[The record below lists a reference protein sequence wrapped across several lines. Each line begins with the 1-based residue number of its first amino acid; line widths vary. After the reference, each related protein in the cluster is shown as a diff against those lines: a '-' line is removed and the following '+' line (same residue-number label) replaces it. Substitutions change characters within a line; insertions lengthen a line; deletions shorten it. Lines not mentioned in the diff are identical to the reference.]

1 MDARCAALAGESGR
15 RGGEDAVHGENVWGG
30 GSSQPAENAC
40 GPRRRFRLKGRPC
53 AKRAPKKG
61 PTPRFTSSISK
72 NWQFFNPSRT
82 SRIFRTR
89 AAKVVAVVV
98 SVALAAGILPSA
110 LAAVEWPAT
119 IQRFERLNPV
129 ESLVLD
135 CGADQDELSLPSS
148 LRALVPL
155 SAGFDVSAF
164 EQIVP
169 TADISDGYET
179 YDYYSFGYIA
189 PSDASDL
196 YEKGERV
203 VYRITYATRDID
215 GKATNKV
222 GEVAY
227 RVYGT
232 MGGDEAAWYACNEA
246 GIPNARIVDV
256 PVSWDASTVDL
267 STPGNYTAN
276 ASFSGWS
283 YFGAAPCASVTVQE
297 AKECTCGAGA
307 DAEEHAEDCP
317 LHDEARESTVSDDV
331 QDLSSSDVV
340 DVDAAVEA
348 AETSEGKEAD
358 EEVHCTCDAG
368 DGALRHEQGCA
379 LYAEPCGQECRCAED
394 GGPIEAANFPWAH
407 DDGCPYYSPVECM
420 CREKIEVEA
429 EQESCDGTGG
439 TTTGTV
445 TETIPGDYSHVHD
458 PDNVDCPLHGR
469 DVVEVSKAE
478 AAQVAA
484 AAIEADIAKVDDLAA
499 SSTATANLATDGAWG
514 TSEMTWM
521 AVDDVEATVSAQ
533 EANAGACSALGE
545 ISLTGKARTAD
556 GAETSVASSVSDDMS
571 SLLGAKAANA
581 STLDGSGAISLVGGF
596 FSGVTETIGSLFGAH
611 EAQAAGTRDTVVN
624 KCIQDNTPTSGNA
637 DASYYSSSLDPVIIP
652 GSWLDYVNTTFMNKG
667 FNKFSWQADA
677 DCAAQGNWK
686 WGGTTASQTTGTV
699 TTNALRIPVKS
710 GTTWTVYSG
719 EQLRY
724 ALSNFASGDTV
735 KLGSNLNLNGANY
748 DWSTLAFSGGNVTFD
763 GNGKIMYNLGRYDL
777 LQVDTASAGS
787 YVIYAFVFYSKSSSI
802 TLKNLTFEKMRRVS
816 FISGKRSVRD
826 ISNFQ
831 PALFG
836 GTTVPALTV
845 EGLSLVNPMFWQL
858 ETAEVGDQR
867 GCSFG
872 AAILFNGGSKDSTYS
887 RCSVRGAYIY
897 ATSHLN
903 PMGTGG
909 NGSKD
914 SDTGVVTMGVTFSNS
929 YVVDSLF
936 CTVGVHSA
944 GFQGCSG
951 FYYADVRQC
960 FVSAEF
966 YCAYVCGGFGG
977 FSTYCTDCFS
987 TGKLEGYARIAGFRF
1002 SDADSGLSNIRCYST
1017 MLVGTRSNPDRQGG
1031 FKCDDTY
1038 TDGRVESMVFADCYA
1053 AGEVANFDVDMEG
1066 NANKCGG
1073 FVSTTDATN
1082 FTISNCY
1089 YDKQMTAMREW
1100 ASGDQ
1105 KSVTGVTGVLTSSTD
1120 KAGTGLASGTYGSS
1134 GDAGFRGFSDNSKWV
1149 YAAGRYPQL
1158 AAFANATASAWGS
1171 AEVANMVKAYS
1182 LASTATVALDT
1193 WDSGYTWDAD
1203 GVRSAEKSSWSGT
1216 GGDHAGGLYTYDTVR
1231 EMVSTATVTSG
1242 ATFSHQVDGGL
1253 KTSVADVDADPQT
1266 SSLEG
1271 PAVVSDASTGT
1282 LSPNVPGVD
1291 WAYLSCA
1298 YSGQSARRPLR
1309 LATMAAVEAGSDV
1322 QVSDGALYDHRDGV
1336 ELTAIDTNIDD
1347 LVVGTDDAKAWA
1359 TAKRSGYPDKS
1370 VDPAYYK
1377 VEAQNIS
1384 GTLSATND
1392 LLLYTDVRRLKQDAN
1407 GGLAT
1412 DSSGSYIEDGII
1424 VDLRAGDDGANAR
1437 AMWAGKAAMRAGVS
1451 FGRAYKVTYYLLASD
1466 GRYRSDS
1473 KTVTVSPTSYAASV
1487 CAWDSSGSSALA
1499 SALHLGGAADTVS
1512 DTGSTPDFSVS
1523 DSTVSAVSTGQI
1535 PYGRNATLSWKRDDE
1550 HWHVSGAKLTFSD
1563 KAGNSYS
1570 ATVDGE
1576 LSAGSTVSVTGVPYV
1591 SASYAEIAGRS
1602 DGLCR
1607 ETWTNASVT
1616 LTYAVQEDEATS
1628 TLYLR
1633 LNKLANAPSFAK
1645 GEVGYP
1651 GEATSALLGGD
1662 ATGISAT
1669 DAYVNDMQYDVTL
1682 DLYVVEDVPFSFTKT
1697 ASDSVTPLAGATFAL
1712 YACGNSAHT
1721 KASDH
1726 SKTASNDAGCCWEV
1740 DDAVATKTSGDDG
1753 LVDFGTLATGQY
1765 MLVETAAPSG
1775 YALPH
1780 GQWMLDADSAAHT
1793 ISITARGDDLPPAFK
1808 KDAETGAYSVANYK
1822 KWTLPLAGGTG
1833 IIAFTAAGAALVAA
1847 ACAWLL
1853 FARRKKRAV

>member
-1 MDARCAALAGESGR
+1 MTR
-15 RGGEDAVHGENVWGG
+15 ENRQFH
-30 GSSQPAENAC
+30 SP
-40 GPRRRFRLKGRPC
+40 F
-53 AKRAPKKG
+53 RAP
-61 PTPRFTSSISK
+61 RV
-72 NWQFFNPSRT
+72 
-82 SRIFRTR
+82 FRTR
-89 AAKVVAVVV
+89 AAKVVAVIV

-119 IQRFERLNPV
+119 IQRFERLDPQASVVV
-129 ESLVLD
+129 ERGISL
-135 CGADQDELSLPSS
+135 DEFQLPAT

-155 SAGFDVSAF
+155 ADSQKSSEF
-164 EQIVP
+164 EQAQP
-169 TADISDGYET
+169 AADTSDDYET
-179 YDYYSFGYIA
+179 YDYYWYGYVA
-189 PSDASDL
+189 PRDAATR
-196 YEKGERV
+196 YESGERV
-203 VYRITYATRDID
+203 VYYITYAGRDD
-215 GKATNKV
+215 SGKETSSV

-232 MGGDEAAWYACNEA
+232 MGGGEATWFACDEA
-246 GIPNARIVDV
+246 GTPNARIVDV
-256 PVSWDASTVDL
+256 PVSWNASTVDL

-317 LHDEARESTVSDDV
+317 LHDEAQESAVSDGV
-331 QDLSSSDVV
+331 QNLSSSDVAG
-340 DVDAAVEA
+340 VDAAVEA
-348 AETSEGKEAD
+348 AETSEDGGAD

-379 LYAEPCGQECRCAED
+379 LYVESCGQECHCAED

-407 DDGCPYYSPVECM
+407 DDSCPYYSPVECM

-439 TTTGTV
+439 TTTRTV

-484 AAIEADIAKVDDLAA
+484 AAVEAGIAKVDDLAA
-499 SSTATANLATDGAWG
+499 SSTATANLATDGSWG
-514 TSEMTWM
+514 TSETTWM

-556 GAETSVASSVSDDMS
+556 GAETSVASSASDGMS

-581 STLDGSGAISLVGGF
+581 STMDGSGAISLVDGF
-596 FSGVTETIGSLFGAH
+596 FSGVTETIGSLLGAH
-611 EAQAAGTRDTVVN
+611 EVQAAGTRDTVVN

-637 DASYYSSSLDPVIIP
+637 DTVMTVGAYTETLP

-735 KLGSNLNLNGANY
+735 KLGSNLNLNGANC
-748 DWSTLAFSGGNVTFD
+748 DWDKLMVSGKSLVFD
-763 GNGKIMYNLGRYDL
+763 GNGKIMYNLGMCWQIAQDSDGAGKS
-777 LQVDTASAGS
+777 VPAPFAFAKGSASSAPNL
-787 YVIYAFVFYSKSSSI
+787 
-802 TLKNLTFEKMRRVS
+802 TLKNLTFEDARRV
-816 FISGKRSVRD
+816 FFLDLSGSSSRD
-826 ISNFQ
+826 YLTALLDAGDCKLVAQDVSAVDQMVWNFD
-831 PALFG
+831 PHARWNVYTSLLF
-836 GTTVPALTV
+836 
-845 EGLSLVNPMFWQL
+845 
-858 ETAEVGDQR
+858 R
-867 GCSFG
+867 GG
-872 AAILFNGGSKDSTYS
+872 AASSTYS
-887 RCSVRGAYIY
+887 RCFIRGGYTY

-903 PMGTGG
+903 PFLLQGAAGTI
-909 NGSKD
+909 D
-914 SDTGVVTMGVTFSNS
+914 ADTGKRTPAIAINNS
-929 YVVDSLF
+929 FVVDTLF
-936 CTVGVHSA
+936 CTVGGDSA
-944 GFQGCSG
+944 GFMGCGGSDC
-951 FYYADVRQC
+951 ADVRNC

-966 YCAYVCGGFGG
+966 YCGVTASAFAGFNID
-977 FSTYCTDCFS
+977 CTDCFAM
-987 TGKLEGYARIAGFRF
+987 GKLEGYNCLSGFRW
-1002 SDADSGLSNIRCYST
+1002 SPVSRAPINLRCYST
-1017 MLVGTRSNPDRQGG
+1017 VLVGTRSGSKNQGALHCG
-1031 FKCDDTY
+1031 QRF
-1038 TDGRVESMVFADCYA
+1038 GIIPESHADVFTDCYA
-1053 AGEVANFDVDMEG
+1053 AGEVANFDVDMKNG
-1066 NANKCGG
+1066 TDCCGG
-1073 FVSTTDATN
+1073 FTGIAGTYSNVT
-1082 FTISNCY
+1082 NCY

-1100 ASGDQ
+1100 ASGDT

-1253 KTSVADVDADPQT
+1253 KTSVTDVDADPQT

-1271 PAVVSDASTGT
+1271 PAVVSDASAGT

-1291 WAYLSCA
+1291 WAYLSCVS
-1298 YSGQSARRPLR
+1298 SGQSARRPLR

-1377 VEAQNIS
+1377 VKAQNIS
-1384 GTLSATND
+1384 GTLAATND
-1392 LLLYTDVRRLKQDAN
+1392 LLLYTDVRRLKQDAD

-1412 DSSGSYIEDGII
+1412 DSSGSYVEDGII

-1473 KTVTVSPTSYAASV
+1473 KTVTVNPTSYAASV
-1487 CAWDSSGSSALA
+1487 RAWDSSGSSALA

-1512 DTGSTPDFSVS
+1512 DTESTPDFSVS
-1523 DSTVSAVSTGQI
+1523 DSTVATASTGQI

-1550 HWHVSGAKLTFSD
+1550 HWHVNGAKLTFSD

-1576 LSAGSTVSVTGVPYV
+1576 LSAGSTVSVVDVPYV
-1591 SASYAEIAGRS
+1591 FSSYAEIAGRS
-1602 DGLCR
+1602 DGLHR

-1616 LTYAVQEDEATS
+1616 LTYAVQEDEATG

-1651 GEATSALLGGD
+1651 GEAASALLGGD

-1669 DAYVNDMQYDVTL
+1669 DAYVNDMQFDVTL

-1697 ASDSVTPLAGATFAL
+1697 ASDNVTPLAGATFAL

-1726 SKTASNDAGCCWEV
+1726 SKTASNDAGCCWDV
-1740 DDAVATKTSGDDG
+1740 DNAVATKTSGDDG

-1847 ACAWLL
+1847 SLVWLL
-1853 FARRKKRAV
+1853 LARRKKRT